1 MAKRIGANRKR
12 SAVSRKKKIGTDIKK
27 SSKTF
32 LIVILVIVGLG
43 MLLYG
48 GKEGYCKLK
57 KYIDNSGILSVNSIV
72 IEGAMLSAKDS
83 IQIRCGL
90 SSGMKLY
97 DIAEK
102 KINEAIKKD
111 VWIDKIEVKKH
122 LNGFV
127 HLKIYERKPIAV
139 VNVGEI
145 MLVDRNGVL
154 LSFKAHMT
162 LDMLVIS
169 GLKDSLDGNGRRI
182 LKNRDQKRLLA
193 FVDQIATLEDFNN
206 VVSQVDFSK
215 KDRIRMACRSSRIV
229 IETVLESSGRAF
241 EKLRY
246 LESSLSEGKGKP
258 AHINMMYEDIA
269 FVIQEETV
277 KDVVLKAV
285 ND

>member
-12 SAVSRKKKIGTDIKK
+12 SVVSRKKKIKTGIKN
-27 SSKTF
+27 SSKPF
-32 LIVILVIVGLG
+32 FVLILVIIGLG
-43 MLLYG
+43 VVIYG
-48 GKEGYCKLK
+48 SKEGYCQVK
-57 KYIDNSGILSVNSIV
+57 KYIDNSKILSVNSII

-83 IQIRCGL
+83 IQSRCGL

-102 KINEAIKKD
+102 KINDAIKRD

-145 MLVDRNGVL
+145 MLVDKNGVL
-154 LSFKAHMT
+154 LTFKPHMT
-162 LDMLVIS
+162 LDMPVIS
-169 GLKDSLDGNGRRI
+169 GVRDSLDGHGRRI

-193 FVDQIATLEDFNN
+193 FVEQIDALEDFNN

-229 IETVLESSGRAF
+229 IETVLERSGSAF

-246 LESSLSEGKGKP
+246 LESSLSEEKGKP